1 MFFKCTLSGL
11 LLLSAFS
18 IQTASAQTLF
28 SYGGNKVSKQEFL
41 KAYHKNNNDSAS
53 AILSYSDYLELYL
66 RFKLKVKAAMDER
79 MDTLQNQLSEVQA
92 FRNQLADTYLKE
104 DASMQ
109 LLVDEAFE
117 RNQKD
122 IHLYDIFIRLPQS
135 ATPQETAA
143 AETSINAAFEAL
155 HKGAAFET
163 VAHMYNPQEEG
174 PNNGDLGFV
183 SVFTLPY
190 ELETL
195 AYSLQPGKFSNPFRA
210 RSGYHILL
218 NREERRSAGKL
229 RIAQVLLAF
238 KPGFTEQDKERTAL
252 RADSI
257 YKALQE
263 GAVFSKMAAA
273 FSDDNLTYNIGG
285 EMPAFE
291 PGRYEP
297 GFENA
302 AFGLGNDSDISKPVR
317 TAFGYHIL
325 KRIQRIPVSE
335 DRNSKEWREVLK
347 ERVQQSDRMEVGRKM
362 LIKKIQSLLNFKK
375 NTIDEKQLSITVDSI
390 LQRQSIPGFAGLSAG
405 SELFSLGKESVTLN
419 DFHHYL
425 DGIRSMDE
433 QVKGKTNRQLF
444 DQFTETATIDY
455 YRNHLEEYNKDFAA
469 QLNEFREGNL
479 LFEIMQRKVWDAA
492 AIDSLGLEKYYAG
505 HKDKYEWELSA
516 DALILTCPDKKTAE
530 KVQELIKDNYRTWK
544 KISEKLN
551 NNAIQAD
558 SARYE
563 LSQIP
568 VAERTNFTEGLI
580 TAEVVNEQDH
590 SVTFAYIIKLYKEKE
605 LKNFEDARG
614 AVIND
619 YQNFLEE
626 KWISGLKGKY
636 PVRVKKKVFRKL
648 AKK

>member
-11 LLLSAFS
+11 LLLSGVS
-18 IQTASAQTLF
+18 LQTASAQTLF
-28 SYGGNKVSKQEFL
+28 SYGENAVSKQEFL
-41 KAYHKNNNDSAS
+41 KAYNKNNNDSAS
-53 AILSYSDYLELYL
+53 ATLSYNDYLELYS
-66 RFKLKVKAAMDER
+66 RFKLKVKAAMEER
-79 MDTLQNQLSEVQA
+79 MDTLQNQVSEVQA
-92 FRNQLADTYLKE
+92 FRNQLADTYIKE

-109 LLVDEAFE
+109 LMVEEAFE

-122 IHLYDIFIRLPQS
+122 IHLYDIFIRLSQS
-135 ATPQETAA
+135 AATEETAT
-143 AETSINAAFEAL
+143 AEASINAAFEAL
-155 HKGAAFET
+155 KKGAAFET
-163 VAHMYNPQEEG
+163 VAVKYNQPEGG

-195 AYSLQPGKFSNPFRA
+195 AYTLQPGKFSSPFRA

-218 NREERRSAGKL
+218 NGEERKSAGKL

-238 KPGFTEQDKERTAL
+238 KPGFSDLDKANTAL

-263 GAVFSKMAAA
+263 GAVFTKMAAA

-291 PGRYEP
+291 PGHYEP
-297 GFENA
+297 GFEKA
-302 AFGLGNDSDISKPVR
+302 AFELANDSDISKPVR

-335 DRNSKEWREVLK
+335 DRKSKEWREVLK
-347 ERVQQSDRMEVGRKM
+347 ERVQQSDRMEVGRQ
-362 LIKKIQSLLNFKK
+362 LLVKKIQSLVHFKK
-375 NTIDEKQLSITVDSI
+375 NDVDEKKLSIAVDSI
-390 LQRQSIPGFAGLSAG
+390 LQRQPLPDFADLFPGSGLFA
-405 SELFSLGKESVTLN
+405 LGKESKTLN
-419 DFHHYL
+419 DFHNYL
-425 DGIRSMDE
+425 DGIRSIDE
-433 QVKGKTNRQLF
+433 QVKGKTNRQLYE
-444 DQFTETATIDY
+444 QFIETATLDY
-455 YRNHLEEYNKDFAA
+455 YRNHLEAYNKDFAD

-492 AIDSLGLEKYYAG
+492 ASDSMGLEKYYAD
-505 HKDKYEWELSA
+505 HKNKYWWELSA
-516 DALILTCPDKKTAE
+516 NALILTCPNKKTAE
-530 KVQELIKDNYRTWK
+530 KTQEFLKDNYKNWK
-544 KISEKLN
+544 KLSEKLN
-551 NNAIQAD
+551 TAIQAD
-558 SARYE
+558 SGRYE

-568 VAERTNFTEGLI
+568 VVERTNFTEGLI
-580 TAEVVNEQDH
+580 TAGVTNEQDN
-590 SVTFAYIIKLYKEKE
+590 SITFAYIIRLYKEKE

-626 KWISGLKGKY
+626 KWVTDLKNKY
-636 PVRVKKKVFRKL
+636 PVRVKKKVFGNL
-648 AKK
+648 PKK